1 MNKSF
6 EEYRKRVAQGES
18 IGDMLVSLRADDLTA
33 IEALKT
39 IKELYRL
46 KIRDALQY
54 LTEHPSWADEAKQVF
69 SIENIFGKTAANP
82 SSFAWAEWY
91 YGLHTGEMGRFIS
104 SRGEEWEGEIEAR
117 LREAAQADEEQ
128 QQHLIDTLASEPDE

>member
-46 KIRDALQY
+46 KKRMSLSIGYFVSVILRRGKQHAY
-54 LTEHPSWADEAKQVF
+54 L
-69 SIENIFGKTAANP
+69 
-82 SSFAWAEWY
+82 
-91 YGLHTGEMGRFIS
+91 
-104 SRGEEWEGEIEAR
+104 
-117 LREAAQADEEQ
+117 
-128 QQHLIDTLASEPDE
+128 